1 MCADR
6 VEKRKIFDF
15 VGTKRREKP
24 LQVFAAG
31 SLEGKN
37 PEDRGQVKK
46 RVETSGSGLVDKI
59 KVLSQEKVPA

>member
-37 PEDRGQVKK
+37 PEDRGQVK
-46 RVETSGSGLVDKI
+46 EESGD
-59 KVLSQEKVPA
+59 PR

>member
-37 PEDRGQVKK
+37 PGDRGQVKK
-46 RVETSGSGLVDKI
+46 RVETPGSGLVGKI

>member
-24 LQVFAAG
+24 LQVLAAG

-37 PEDRGQVKK
+37 PEY
-46 RVETSGSGLVDKI
+46 RVESGREWRPQEVDWWAESK
-59 KVLSQEKVPA
+59 S